1 MFKTAV
7 RVARPAARA
16 ARATMAKPSGS
27 ALRTFSTTMRTQSG
41 GPPAPPLYG
50 TGGKVGEVP
59 TDLEQATGLERLQL
73 LGELEGIPIF
83 DDAPLDASRLG
94 TKADPI
100 KVYSLDE
107 DRLVGCTGFPADSH
121 DVYWFNVE
129 KDKLVR
135 CMECGS
141 AYTLD
146 FHGEEHHGEH
156 HH

>member
-7 RVARPAARA
+7 RAARPAARA
-16 ARATMAKPSGS
+16 ARATIKPSGS

-41 GPPAPPLYG
+41 GPPATPLYG
-50 TGGKVGEVP
+50 PGGKPGEVP

-100 KVYSLDE
+100 KVYSLVRDTPLNQTRIFAPLPLVFNSFIAFIGRGSPCWMHWIPR
-107 DRLVGCTGFPADSH
+107 RLSRRV
-121 DVYWFNVE
+121 
-129 KDKLVR
+129 LVH
-135 CMECGS
+135 
-141 AYTLD
+141 L
-146 FHGEEHHGEH
+146 GEG
-156 HH
+156 